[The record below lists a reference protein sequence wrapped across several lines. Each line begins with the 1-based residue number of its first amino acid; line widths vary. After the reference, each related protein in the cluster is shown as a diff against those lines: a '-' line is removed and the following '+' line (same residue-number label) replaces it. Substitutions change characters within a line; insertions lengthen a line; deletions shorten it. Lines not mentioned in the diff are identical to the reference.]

1 MHACP
6 LILVVASAATA
17 PVGGCSGVAQQ
28 RIGVTAPPE
37 DQFLPVAD
45 YLDHRCG
52 TLDCHGQTGRNL
64 RMWGCD
70 GMRLDP
76 SDIAGCVFGRP
87 TTPDEYEATYRS
99 LVGLEPAVMSA
110 VVQGHAAHPELLT
123 FVRKAI
129 GTEAHKG
136 GQLITQGDDQEKC
149 IVSWLA
155 GNTDRSACGKAL
167 NYPMFPQPGGGGQGQ
182 TDASIE

>member
-1 MHACP
+1 MHTRR
-6 LILVVASAATA
+6 LVLLAASVASA
-17 PVGGCSGVAQQ
+17 PVMGCSGVAQQ
-28 RIGVTAPPE
+28 RIGVHAPPE

-70 GMRLDP
+70 GMRLKP
-76 SDIAGCVFGRP
+76 TDISGCVFGPP
-87 TTPDEYEATYRS
+87 TTSAEYEATYRS

-110 VVQGHAAHPELLT
+110 VVDGHAVRPDLLT

-136 GQLITQGDDQEKC
+136 GQLIAQGDDQEKC

-155 GNTDRSACGKAL
+155 GSTDTTACGKAL
-167 NYPMFPQPGGGGQGQ
+167 NYPMFPQPGGGGQGPM
-182 TDASIE
+182 DASIE